1 MLERSIVTFFDD
13 WLIYFILL
21 SHTFVLAHL
30 LNPLAVHSKTCD
42 CNIKVSTAGNAS
54 VSWVLKSWRLPTTE
68 LKIL

>member
-1 MLERSIVTFFDD
+1 MLEHSIVTFFDD

-42 CNIKVSTAGNAS
+42 CNIKVSKAGNAS
-54 VSWVLKSWRLPTTE
+54 VSWVLKSLRLSGLP
-68 LKIL
+68 LN